1 MSLVNPEDEIRIKN
15 EAYFGQFDLVIAVLS
30 RTKKQSEFG
39 WSKRFLQQF
48 TDADRPIDG
57 VC

>member
-1 MSLVNPEDEIRIKN
+1 MSLVNPRDEIRIKN
-15 EAYFGQFDLVIAVLS
+15 ETYFGQFDLVIAVLS
-30 RTKKQSEFG
+30 RTKKQSVV
-39 WSKRFLQQF
+39 WSSKRILQQF